1 MTNSV
6 PSQCLYCTETAV
18 KAVIVLPSDCTQWW
32 QFFAVHSLGICNI
45 QASQC
50 TSKYFANKRVLKH
63 LIFSNDRYDFKNL
76 SATYKFLCMK
86 IMIIIKIKI
95 RFWEYASYVFFIEF
109 SVFSVSSWLW
119 VLAESV
125 SQCGCDCQGGR
136 TENRE
141 HSHRSHTTQ
150 NTTKCT
156 QNGNTF

>member
-1 MTNSV
+1 MG
-6 PSQCLYCTETAV
+6 ETAV
-18 KAVIVLPSDCTQWW
+18 KAVIVLPSDCSQWW

-63 LIFSNDRYDFKNL
+63 LIFSNDRYDFKNF

-86 IMIIIKIKI
+86 IMIIIIINI
-95 RFWEYASYVFFIEF
+95 RLWEYASYVFFIEF

-150 NTTKCT
+150 NTTKYT